1 MVKSAK
7 HSNKGWKMVRF
18 ELGDL
23 VWIHLSK
30 DRFPR
35 KQKSKLMS
43 RVDGPFRTVQRVHYN
58 AYKLMCRE

>member
-1 MVKSAK
+1 MAKFAK

-30 DRFPR
+30 GRFPR

-43 RVDGPFRTVQRVHYN
+43 RVDGPFRAVQKVHYN
-58 AYKLMCRE
+58 AYKPSS